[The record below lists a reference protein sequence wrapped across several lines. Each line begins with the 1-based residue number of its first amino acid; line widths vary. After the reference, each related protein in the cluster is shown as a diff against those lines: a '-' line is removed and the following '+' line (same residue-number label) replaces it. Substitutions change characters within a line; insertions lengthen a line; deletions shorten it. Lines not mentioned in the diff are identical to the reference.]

1 MALPPRSCPEILL
14 GDSNPRP
21 TIERKWIRPGIE
33 EQCFESC
40 LSRRLEST
48 QTQPRESQRS
58 SQANRGWNF
67 PIPPFNYVVKFKGII
82 RSIANSL
89 QRWIPNLLL
98 LPRSK
103 AYSISPIFPRCTHI
117 RIFRNIEF
125 LSLEFVAKSGRI
137 FRDKREY
144 RSDIPSKRQSNP
156 PPHSKLSP
164 RQNISPIGMIHDL
177 PVERRVQQREREIK
191 EIRVDCVARR
201 RTIRLEYT
209 RFNRRR
215 C

>member
-1 MALPPRSCPEILL
+1 MF
-14 GDSNPRP
+14 RP
-21 TIERKWIRPGIE
+21 CIVFVAAARVE
-33 EQCFESC
+33 
-40 LSRRLEST
+40 
-48 QTQPRESQRS
+48 QPRESQRS

-67 PIPPFNYVVKFKGII
+67 PIPPFNYIVKFKGII

-156 PPHSKLSP
+156 PPLKTFSSAKYFPYRDDS
-164 RQNISPIGMIHDL
+164 RSAGWTAGST
-177 PVERRVQQREREIK
+177 K
-191 EIRVDCVARR
+191 GARNKDKGGLCR
-201 RTIRLEYT
+201 AKADD
-209 RFNRRR
+209 
-215 C
+215 

>member
-21 TIERKWIRPGIE
+21 TIECKWIRPGIE

-67 PIPPFNYVVKFKGII
+67 PIPPFNYIVKFKGII

-156 PPHSKLSP
+156 PPLKTFSSAKYFPYRDDS
-164 RQNISPIGMIHDL
+164 RSAGWTAGST
-177 PVERRVQQREREIK
+177 K
-191 EIRVDCVARR
+191 GARNKGDKGGLCR
-201 RTIRLEYT
+201 AKADD
-209 RFNRRR
+209 
-215 C
+215 

>member
-1 MALPPRSCPEILL
+1 MNPARNRGTVFRVVFIAATRVDTDTTARITEVESSEPWLKF
-14 GDSNPRP
+14 SNP
-21 TIERKWIRPGIE
+21 
-33 EQCFESC
+33 
-40 LSRRLEST
+40 L
-48 QTQPRESQRS
+48 
-58 SQANRGWNF
+58 
-67 PIPPFNYVVKFKGII
+67 PFNYIVKFKGII